1 MKVTTVKEAWNMASR
16 IFPYDYVLDEQRSE
30 RAGYKIYM
38 STTFPDG
45 YAWICDLGD
54 RLELNYSNGSSENIW
69 IEEKEAPRPMTFQQF
84 LAKMEGDSQITV
96 KIRVYGMT
104 FTTKH
109 SAEYFLECD
118 EDETDE
124 RGRLLAKSIKDMA
137 LLNGQLIVNL
147 E

>member
-16 IFPYDYVLDEQRSE
+16 LFPVDYALDSQRSE

-38 STTFPDG
+38 STCPDV

-54 RLELNYSNGSSENIW
+54 RLELNYANGSSENIW

-109 SAEYFLECD
+109 SAEYFRECD

-137 LLNGQLIVNL
+137 LVNGQLIVNL

>member
-1 MKVTTVKEAWNMASR
+1 MKVTTVKEAWNMVNR

-38 STTFPDG
+38 STTYPDG

-54 RLELNYSNGSSENIW
+54 VR
-69 IEEKEAPRPMTFQQF
+69 
-84 LAKMEGDSQITV
+84 
-96 KIRVYGMT
+96 IRVYGMI

-109 SAEYFLECD
+109 SAEYFRERD

-137 LLNGQLIVNL
+137 LVNGQLIVNL